1 MSSSP
6 PLPLLQPSISP
17 TRMSSNTTRTTRAN
31 RDNPTDSISHVL
43 SQALESMHH
52 QPDSQTQTSRH
63 GVVPSV
69 AKTCREE
76 YKAVL
81 HAVKRTQNVS
91 LLNAFLENQS
101 KQVTDAVNDRSVGSI
116 GSVGGVGS
124 VGNDEDE
131 GDTDNTDNTDITT
144 AREPVTICTDLFT
157 TRTTSRHI
165 VTLQPTSAHS
175 VQLFSIGRMDH
186 NDVNVPTRY
195 NHVSRT
201 HCLVM
206 VAILQTGPMVFVVD
220 MWSKY
225 GTGLYPP
232 NVSPT
237 DPVLSTVAST
247 KLPEGFTYEHLSIPG
262 QYAVLSAPLS
272 LHQPTPVFAL
282 GVSQDEAPPLRLTF
296 QLQPTIPPE
305 PLPVTS
311 TCLICMEAPRTEVFQ
326 SCQHLVGC
334 ATCVQQLLLANHP
347 KCPVCRQP
355 VKKES
360 IRKVRASD
368 GGENT
373 FVGYSLDRMEEH
385 GEHGVHA
392 DCEEDEE
399 HEEDEERESVS
410 EENPR

>member
-6 PLPLLQPSISP
+6 SLPPLQPSVSP
-17 TRMSSNTTRTTRAN
+17 TRTSSNATRTTRAT
-31 RDNPTDSISHVL
+31 RANPTDSIGHVL

-52 QPDSQTQTSRH
+52 QPDAQTQTSRH
-63 GVVPSV
+63 GVAASV

-81 HAVKRTQNVS
+81 HAVKRNQNLS

-101 KQVTDAVNDRSVGSI
+101 RQVTDAMNHRSI
-116 GSVGGVGS
+116 GRVG
-124 VGNDEDE
+124 DD
-131 GDTDNTDNTDITT
+131 GDTDST
-144 AREPVTICTDLFT
+144 AREPVTICIDLFT
-157 TRTTSRHI
+157 TRTTSRHV
-165 VTLQPTSAHS
+165 VTLQPTSAHG
-175 VQLFSIGRMDH
+175 VELFSVGRMDY
-186 NDVNVPTRY
+186 NDVVVPAQY
-195 NHVSRT
+195 IHVSRT

-225 GTGLYPP
+225 GTGMYPP

-237 DPVLSTVAST
+237 DPVIAEVDSTTFSD
-247 KLPEGFTYEHLSIPG
+247 GFAYEHLSIPG

-282 GVSQDEAPPLRLTF
+282 GVAQDEAPPLRLTF
-296 QLQPTIPPE
+296 QLQPTILPE
-305 PLPVTS
+305 PLPITS
-311 TCLICMEAPRTEVFQ
+311 LCLICMEAPRTEVFQ
-326 SCQHLVGC
+326 TCQHLVGC
-334 ATCVQQLLLANHP
+334 AACIQQLLLANHP
-347 KCPVCRQP
+347 TCPVCREP
-355 VKKES
+355 VKKGL

-385 GEHGVHA
+385 E
-392 DCEEDEE
+392 DC
-399 HEEDEERESVS
+399 EEDEERESES
-410 EENPR
+410 EENPQ

>member
-1 MSSSP
+1 MCSMSSSP
-6 PLPLLQPSISP
+6 PLPPLQPSISP

-31 RDNPTDSISHVL
+31 RGANRANPTDSISHVL

-63 GVVPSV
+63 GVAPSV

-91 LLNAFLENQS
+91 LLNAFLEHQS

-124 VGNDEDE
+124 VVDD
-131 GDTDNTDNTDITT
+131 GDTDDTDIT

-157 TRTTSRHI
+157 TRTTSRHV

-186 NDVNVPTRY
+186 NDVVVPVRY

-237 DPVLSTVAST
+237 DPVISTVAST

-282 GVSQDEAPPLRLTF
+282 GVSQDEAPPLRITF

-334 ATCVQQLLLANHP
+334 AACVQQLLLANHP

-385 GEHGVHA
+385 GEHE
-392 DCEEDEE
+392 DYEED
-399 HEEDEERESVS
+399 DERESVS

>member
-6 PLPLLQPSISP
+6 PLPPLQPSISP
-17 TRMSSNTTRTTRAN
+17 TRMSSNTTRAN
-31 RDNPTDSISHVL
+31 RANPTDSISHVL

-63 GVVPSV
+63 GVAPSV

-91 LLNAFLENQS
+91 LLNAFLEHQS
-101 KQVTDAVNDRSVGSI
+101 KQVTDAVNDRSVGSVR
-116 GSVGGVGS
+116 SVV
-124 VGNDEDE
+124 DD
-131 GDTDNTDNTDITT
+131 GDTDNTDIT

-157 TRTTSRHI
+157 TRTTSRHV

-186 NDVNVPTRY
+186 NDVVVPTRY

-262 QYAVLSAPLS
+262 QYAVLSVPLS

-334 ATCVQQLLLANHP
+334 AACVQQLLLANHP

-373 FVGYSLDRMEEH
+373 FVGYSLDRIEEH
-385 GEHGVHA
+385 GEHE
-392 DCEEDEE
+392 DC
-399 HEEDEERESVS
+399 EEDEERESVS

>member
-1 MSSSP
+1 
-6 PLPLLQPSISP
+6 
-17 TRMSSNTTRTTRAN
+17 MSSNTTRAN

-63 GVVPSV
+63 GVAPSV

-91 LLNAFLENQS
+91 LLNAFLEHQS

-124 VGNDEDE
+124 IVDD
-131 GDTDNTDNTDITT
+131 GDTDDTDIT

-157 TRTTSRHI
+157 TRTTSCHV

-186 NDVNVPTRY
+186 NDVVVPVRY

-237 DPVLSTVAST
+237 DPVISTVAST

-311 TCLICMEAPRTEVFQ
+311 TCLICMEAPRTEVFE

-334 ATCVQQLLLANHP
+334 AACVQQLLLANHP

-385 GEHGVHA
+385 GEHA

-399 HEEDEERESVS
+399 REGVS
-410 EENPR
+410 E

>member
-6 PLPLLQPSISP
+6 PLPPLQPSISP

-63 GVVPSV
+63 GVAPSV

-81 HAVKRTQNVS
+81 HAVKRSQNVS

-101 KQVTDAVNDRSVGSI
+101 KQVTDAVNHRSV
-116 GSVGGVGS
+116 GVGS
-124 VGNDEDE
+124 VGCVGCVGDVGSVGSDEDDS
-131 GDTDNTDNTDITT
+131 DTDNTDIT

-186 NDVNVPTRY
+186 NEVVVPTRY

-237 DPVLSTVAST
+237 DPVISTVAST
-247 KLPEGFTYEHLSIPG
+247 KLPEGFVYEHLSIPG

-296 QLQPTIPPE
+296 QLQPIIPPE

-334 ATCVQQLLLANHP
+334 AACVQQLLLANHP

-373 FVGYSLDRMEEH
+373 FVGYSLDRIDEH
-385 GEHGVHA
+385 GEHE
-392 DCEEDEE
+392 DCEED
-399 HEEDEERESVS
+399 DEREGVS